1 MMNSIILNIEYLY
14 DFSKRFSLAFL
25 PISKEEK
32 SLEDFINWIGRGDG

>member
-1 MMNSIILNIEYLY
+1 MMNSIILNIEY
-14 DFSKRFSLAFL
+14 FSKRFSLAFL